1 MFNKNM
7 SIVEMNTLI
16 NEEIRERSIEFKVFL
31 DESDIEDL
39 KIFVENY
46 KREKELSDREL
57 LDAEKEDG
65 NLLNIN
71 SAIAKKEAELIRRLQ
86 EGSNDFI

>member
-1 MFNKNM
+1 MFKKNM

-16 NEEIRERSIEFKVFL
+16 NKELTERSIEFKVFL
-31 DESDIEDL
+31 DEADIEDL

-46 KREKELSDREL
+46 KLEKGLSDIEL

-71 SAIAKKEAELIRRLQ
+71 SAIVKKEAELIRQLQ

>member
-71 SAIAKKEAELIRRLQ
+71 SAIAKKEAELIRQLQ

>member
-1 MFNKNM
+1 M

-71 SAIAKKEAELIRRLQ
+71 SAIAKKEAELIRQLQ